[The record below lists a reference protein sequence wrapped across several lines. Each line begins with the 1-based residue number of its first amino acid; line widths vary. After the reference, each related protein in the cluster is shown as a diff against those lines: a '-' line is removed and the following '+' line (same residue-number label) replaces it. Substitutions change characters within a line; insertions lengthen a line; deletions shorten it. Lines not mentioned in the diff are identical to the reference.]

1 MSWQTGLV
9 ASSILVMPWL
19 RLRSRRQRSGKRDRW
34 RKSFGKITAMSLPN
48 TESPT
53 AENVIDEPKAP
64 VSTNKRFMGWSLYL
78 VILCGAFALP
88 LREFVTYARHS
99 EVHSYVLLI
108 PFVAAYLIYIRW
120 KSLSRELSTAWGY
133 ALLSAAAGAGA
144 LLARL
149 HFAELGQNDY
159 MTLIALSFVCFVIA
173 GTFLFLGS
181 KWARSA
187 MFPLF
192 FLAFMIPLPEA
203 AVDSLENASKEA
215 SAEVA
220 NWLFLISGTPVLRAG
235 PVFQLPG
242 ITIEVAK
249 ECSGIRSSLV
259 LVITSLLAANMF
271 LHTTW
276 RRALLVCAVI
286 PLGLLRNGIRV
297 LVISLLCV
305 HIGPEMINSV
315 IHRRGGPF
323 FFAASLIPLFLLLWW
338 LRRGEMAAPPR
349 RGDTGKGSKAVS
361 ADAEI
366 I

>member
-1 MSWQTGLV
+1 
-9 ASSILVMPWL
+9 
-19 RLRSRRQRSGKRDRW
+19 
-34 RKSFGKITAMSLPN
+34 MSLPN

-53 AENVIDEPKAP
+53 AENVIDQSRAP
-64 VSTNKRFMGWSLYL
+64 VSINKRFVGWCIYL

-88 LREFVTYARHS
+88 LREFATYARHS
-99 EVHSYVLLI
+99 DVHSYVLLI
-108 PFVAAYLIYIRW
+108 PFVTAYLIYIRW
-120 KSLSRELSTAWGY
+120 KQLSRELSSSWGY
-133 ALLSAAAGAGA
+133 ALLSAAAGTGA
-144 LLARL
+144 LLASL
-149 HFAELGQNDY
+149 HFTELGQNDY
-159 MTLIALSFVCFVIA
+159 MTLIALSFVCFAIA
-173 GTFLFLGS
+173 GAFLFLGG
-181 KWARSA
+181 KWAYSA

-203 AVDSLENASKEA
+203 AVDFLENASKEA

-235 PVFQLPG
+235 TVFQLPG

-286 PLGLLRNGIRV
+286 PLGLLRNGLRI

-305 HIGPEMINSV
+305 HIGPQMIHSV
-315 IHRRGGPF
+315 IHRRGGPVF
-323 FFAASLIPLFLLLWW
+323 FVASLVPLFVVLWW
-338 LRRGEMAAPPR
+338 LRRGDVAVQQRRAP
-349 RGDTGKGSKAVS
+349 KKF
-361 ADAEI
+361 EI
-366 I
+366 DSC

>member
-1 MSWQTGLV
+1 MS
-9 ASSILVMPWL
+9 
-19 RLRSRRQRSGKRDRW
+19 R
-34 RKSFGKITAMSLPN
+34 PN

-53 AENVIDEPKAP
+53 AEDVIDQPRAP
-64 VSTNKRFMGWSLYL
+64 ASINKRFVGWCLYL

-88 LREFVTYARHS
+88 LRAFVTYARNS
-99 EVHSYVLLI
+99 DVHSYVLLI
-108 PFVAAYLIYIRW
+108 PFVTAYLIYIRW
-120 KSLSRELSTAWGY
+120 KQLSRELSSAWGY
-133 ALLSAAAGAGA
+133 SLLLTATGTGA
-144 LLARL
+144 LLASLR
-149 HFAELGQNDY
+149 FTELGQNDY
-159 MTLIALSFVCFVIA
+159 MTLIALSFVCFAIA
-173 GTFLFLGS
+173 GAFLFLGG
-181 KWARSA
+181 KWAYSA

-203 AVDSLENASKEA
+203 AVDFLENASKEA

-235 PVFQLPG
+235 AVFQLPG

-286 PLGLLRNGIRV
+286 PLGLLRNGLRI

-305 HIGPEMINSV
+305 HIGPQMIHSV
-315 IHRRGGPF
+315 IHRRGGPVF
-323 FFAASLIPLFLLLWW
+323 FVASLVPLFVMLWW
-338 LRRGEMAAPPR
+338 LRRGDVAVQQRRAPEN
-349 RGDTGKGSKAVS
+349 SKS
-361 ADAEI
+361 MPADVPI
-366 I
+366 V

>member
-1 MSWQTGLV
+1 
-9 ASSILVMPWL
+9 
-19 RLRSRRQRSGKRDRW
+19 
-34 RKSFGKITAMSLPN
+34 MSLPN

-53 AENVIDEPKAP
+53 AENVIDQSRAP
-64 VSTNKRFMGWSLYL
+64 VSINKRFVGWCIYL

-88 LREFVTYARHS
+88 LREFATYARHS
-99 EVHSYVLLI
+99 DVHSYVLLI
-108 PFVAAYLIYIRW
+108 PFVTAYLIYIRW
-120 KSLSRELSTAWGY
+120 KQLSRELSSAWGY
-133 ALLSAAAGAGA
+133 ALLLTATGTGA
-144 LLARL
+144 LLASLR
-149 HFAELGQNDY
+149 FTELGQNDY

-173 GTFLFLGS
+173 GAFFFLGG
-181 KWARSA
+181 KWAYSA

-203 AVDSLENASKEA
+203 AVDFLENASKEA

-235 PVFQLPG
+235 TVFQLPG

-286 PLGLLRNGIRV
+286 PLGLLRNGLRI

-305 HIGPEMINSV
+305 HIGPQMIHSV
-315 IHRRGGPF
+315 IHRRGGPVF
-323 FFAASLIPLFLLLWW
+323 FVASLVPLFVVLWW
-338 LRRGEMAAPPR
+338 LRRGDVAVQQRRAP
-349 RGDTGKGSKAVS
+349 KKF
-361 ADAEI
+361 EI
-366 I
+366 DSC

>member
-1 MSWQTGLV
+1 MDF
-9 ASSILVMPWL
+9 SSERTALNL
-19 RLRSRRQRSGKRDRW
+19 S
-34 RKSFGKITAMSLPN
+34 KID
-48 TESPT
+48 SPT
-53 AENVIDEPKAP
+53 GEQVIGEPKIPA
-64 VSTNKRFMGWSLYL
+64 SANKRFTSWCIYL
-78 VILCGAFALP
+78 AILCGAFALP

-108 PFVAAYLIYIRW
+108 PFVTAYLIYIRW

-133 ALLSAAAGAGA
+133 ALLLAIAGAGA
-144 LLARL
+144 LLASQ

-187 MFPLF
+187 MFPIF

-203 AVDSLENASKEA
+203 AVDLLENASKEA

-220 NWLFLISGTPVLRAG
+220 NWLFLISGTPFLRNG
-235 PVFQLPG
+235 TVFQLPG
-242 ITIEVAK
+242 IALEVAK

-271 LHTTW
+271 LRTTW
-276 RRALLVCAVI
+276 RRALLVGVVI
-286 PLGLLRNGIRV
+286 PLGLLRNGFRI

-305 HIGPEMINSV
+305 HIGPEMIHSV
-315 IHRRGGPF
+315 IHRRGGPVF
-323 FFAASLIPLFLLLWW
+323 FVVSLIPLFVVLWW
-338 LRRGEMAAPPR
+338 MRRGEGAAQQQSGP
-349 RGDTGKGSKAVS
+349 TES
-361 ADAEI
+361 EI
-366 I
+366 DFR